1 MSAALT
7 LIGRSSS
14 HYSRVV
20 RLLGHELDVPL
31 ALSPVFDLMS
41 EDSTAYAGNPA
52 LKLPALRHGDEV
64 LWGSGNA
71 CRRVAAL
78 AADGGARV
86 FWPEHA
92 TSALLMNAHEMV
104 AHAMATQVEV
114 VFHELVS
121 KRPADATSRKRRASL
136 IGSLHWLDAHW
147 PAIAAELPARLPA
160 GRVAL
165 IELQLFALLEHLRF
179 RYPPDAPLDYA
190 PTPNLDAFVA
200 EFRQRPAAQATEY
213 RFDTPPR

>member
-20 RLLGHELDVPL
+20 RLLAHALDVPL

-41 EDSTAYAGNPA
+41 EDATAYAGNPA
-52 LKLPALRHGDEV
+52 LKLPALRDGEEV

-71 CRRVAAL
+71 CRRVAAR

-92 TSALLMNAHEMV
+92 TTALLMNAHEMV

-147 PAIAAELPARLPA
+147 PAIGAELPA
-160 GRVAL
+160 GRIAL

-190 PTPNLDAFVA
+190 PTPHLDAFVA

-213 RFDTPPR
+213 RFDSPPA